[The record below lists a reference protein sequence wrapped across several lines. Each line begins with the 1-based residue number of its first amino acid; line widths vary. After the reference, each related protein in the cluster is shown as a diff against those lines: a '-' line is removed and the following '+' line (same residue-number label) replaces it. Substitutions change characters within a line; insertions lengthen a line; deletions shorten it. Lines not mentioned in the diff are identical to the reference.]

1 MIRRLLPWRAAAAVL
16 VLGWPAQP
24 ALACEGG
31 VDGARIAVAGGSLT
45 ETLYL
50 LGAEDRIVGV
60 DSTSTHPEAAS
71 RFPSI
76 GYVRALSAE
85 GVLSLSPTLLLGED
99 DMGPPEVLDQLARAG
114 VAVVRVPEER
124 SAAGIVAKVRC
135 VADVLSLAPTA
146 ESIIEAEL
154 EPVRAALAGIGAGA
168 GPKPRAALVLGVRNG
183 APISAGAG
191 TSGNGVLEMAGAE
204 NLFAGFEG
212 WKPVSLEAM
221 LQADPQYI
229 VVSERGMAADPGG
242 LSGEPLLDFAML
254 ADRDRVVRMDAMAL
268 LGFGPR
274 TLFAAL
280 ELARRIQPRI
290 DAAPK
295 AHE

>member
-1 MIRRLLPWRAAAAVL
+1 MRQLVRWRAAVAVL
-16 VLGWPAQP
+16 VLGWQVQP
-24 ALACEGG
+24 ALACEVG
-31 VDGARIAVAGGSLT
+31 VDSARVAVAGGSLT
-45 ETLYL
+45 EILYF
-50 LGAEDRIVGV
+50 LGAQDRIVGV
-60 DSTSTHPEAAS
+60 DSTSTYPEAAS

-99 DMGPPEVLDQLARAG
+99 DMGPPEVLKQLAQAG

-135 VADVLSLAPTA
+135 VADVLNLAPTA
-146 ESIIEAEL
+146 ESIIETEL
-154 EPVRAALAGIGAGA
+154 EPVLAALGEVGVGV
-168 GPKPRAALVLGVRNG
+168 GPKPRAALVLGERNG
-183 APISAGAG
+183 VPISAGAG
-191 TSGNGVLEMAGAE
+191 TSGDGLLDMAGAE
-204 NLFAGFEG
+204 NLFADFEG

-229 VVSERGMAADPGG
+229 VVSERGMAAAPGS
-242 LSGEPLLDFAML
+242 LSGEPLLDLAMF
-254 ADRDRVVRMDAMAL
+254 ADRNRVVRMDAMAL

-280 ELARRIQPRI
+280 ELALHIRPRV
-290 DAAPK
+290 DVAPR

>member
-1 MIRRLLPWRAAAAVL
+1 MIRRVLPWRAAAAVV
-16 VLGWPAQP
+16 VLGWHAQP
-24 ALACEGG
+24 AFACEDG

-60 DSTSTHPEAAS
+60 DSTSTYPEAAS

-135 VADVLSLAPTA
+135 VADVLSLAPMA

-154 EPVRAALAGIGAGA
+154 GPALAALGGIAAGA
-168 GPKPRAALVLGVRNG
+168 APKPRAALVLGARNG

-229 VVSERGMAADPGG
+229 VVSERGMAAAPGS
-242 LSGEPLLDFAML
+242 LSGEPLLDFTVFGG
-254 ADRDRVVRMDAMAL
+254 RDRVVRMDAMAL

-280 ELARRIQPRI
+280 ELARRIQPRL
-290 DAAPK
+290 DAVPK

>member
-1 MIRRLLPWRAAAAVL
+1 MIRWRAAAAVL
-16 VLGWPAQP
+16 ALGWLVQP
-24 ALACEGG
+24 AFACEGG
-31 VDGARIAVAGGSLT
+31 VDSARVAVAGGSLT
-45 ETLYL
+45 EILYL
-50 LGAEDRIVGV
+50 LGAEERIVGV
-60 DSTSTHPEAAS
+60 DSTSTYPQAAS
-71 RFPSI
+71 RLPSI

-85 GVLSLSPTLLLGED
+85 GVLSLSPTLVLGED
-99 DMGPPEVLDQLARAG
+99 DMGPPEVLKQLAQAG
-114 VAVVRVPEER
+114 VAIVRVPEQR

-135 VADVLSLAPTA
+135 VAGVLNLATAA
-146 ESIIEAEL
+146 ESIIETEL
-154 EPVRAALAGIGAGA
+154 KPVLAALGEIGAGTA
-168 GPKPRAALVLGVRNG
+168 PKPRAALVLGVRDG

-204 NLFAGFEG
+204 NLFADLEG

-229 VVSERGMAADPGG
+229 VVSERGVVAAPGS
-242 LSGEPLLDFAML
+242 LSGEPLLDFAMF

-280 ELARRIQPRI
+280 ELALRIHPRV
-290 DAAPK
+290 DAAPRV
-295 AHE
+295 HE